1 MITLQLNT
9 YKNVEGGT
17 VGRILS
23 YYDLCDL
30 PYGYNQADKDL
41 DFSEFMTEEEVEE
54 AEGRRQEREL
64 EEARRREEE
73 AWLLL
78 EEERRALEQR
88 EEERRRQKK
97 IKIREE
103 PSQEKKRPKEP
114 RDASDIFQEI
124 NIKRKSSM
132 RPKSAHG
139 NLNNSEP
146 RLIQHMTR

>member
-1 MITLQLNT
+1 MIVKLAKLVPCKTKVRLKLQ
-9 YKNVEGGT
+9 
-17 VGRILS
+17 
-23 YYDLCDL
+23 
-30 PYGYNQADKDL
+30 
-41 DFSEFMTEEEVEE
+41 
-54 AEGRRQEREL
+54 
-64 EEARRREEE
+64 
-73 AWLLL
+73 
-78 EEERRALEQR
+78 
-88 EEERRRQKK
+88 RRRQKK

-103 PSQEKKRPKEP
+103 PSHEKKRPKEP

>member
-1 MITLQLNT
+1 MITNLRMQL
-9 YKNVEGGT
+9 
-17 VGRILS
+17 
-23 YYDLCDL
+23 
-30 PYGYNQADKDL
+30 
-41 DFSEFMTEEEVEE
+41 FE
-54 AEGRRQEREL
+54 ALL

-73 AWLLL
+73 AWLLV

-103 PSQEKKRPKEP
+103 PSHEKKRPKEP